1 MITPA
6 QATKI
11 REELHRRRNLLETRL
26 SALKDK
32 KSLSHKRGK
41 RNLASPQAISSA
53 SKVVGTKVSFS
64 ATNTRS
70 PSEKEIK
77 EAIRIAKR
85 AGLTDEQLKEIGL

>member
-26 SALKDK
+26 SALRDK
-32 KSLSHKRGK
+32 KSFSRKRGS
-41 RNLASPQAISSA
+41 RNSSPSQAVSSA
-53 SKVVGTKVSFS
+53 SKTVGTKVSFS

-77 EAIRIAKR
+77 EAIRVAKR

>member
-26 SALKDK
+26 TALWDK
-32 KSLSHKRGK
+32 KSFSRKRG
-41 RNLASPQAISSA
+41 SSNSA
-53 SKVVGTKVSFS
+53 KAQGVSSVPKTVGTKVSFS
-64 ATNTRS
+64 ATNSRA

-77 EAIRIAKR
+77 EAIRVARR